1 MESVSDEQGFL
12 EQATNLVNEVRAVYG
27 CSVLI
32 ISVSA
37 GDLCRFD
44 IRHAAMLGTICALQ
58 HVECQNDKDRLQ
70 RH

>member
-44 IRHAAMLGTICALQ
+44 IRHAAMLGTICAL
-58 HVECQNDKDRLQ
+58 
-70 RH
+70 